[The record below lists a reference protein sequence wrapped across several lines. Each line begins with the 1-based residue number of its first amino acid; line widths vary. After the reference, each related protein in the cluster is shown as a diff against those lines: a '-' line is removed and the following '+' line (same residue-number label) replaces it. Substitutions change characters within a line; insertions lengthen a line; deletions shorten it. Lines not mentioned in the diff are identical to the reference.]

1 MYICWH
7 FVHYSHNLQI
17 LKTNGIT
24 NLCGFSLTPLLLEVS
39 SMQFKFFLEDQGKK
53 RNLRCEILVTQL

>member
-17 LKTNGIT
+17 FKTNGIT
-24 NLCGFSLTPLLLEVS
+24 NLHSFSLTLLLLDVS
-39 SMQFKFFLEDQGKK
+39 NIQFTFFFEDQEE
-53 RNLRCEILVTQL
+53 LET